1 MLLTVAVASAASF
14 TAFGILERVQTTTH
28 KIHQFLWRV
37 FGTMSMGFGIWSMHF
52 IGLLT
57 LQLPLPVYFNVKF
70 SILSVIPALLVSS
83 IILWLVSHQALSRVK
98 LLLGGLL
105 LAGSMQALHYLGLLM
120 MEINADIAY
129 LKPLFFLS
137 LITSVALSLAAL
149 KIKNEAFT
157 NQSKYYFINNTQL
170 LSALIMGLALSSVY
184 FVIMQTV
191 VFIPFGDANRVI
203 TGGYRSA
210 LLWVMCITV
219 LIVLSITLIVPYL
232 FRFRQKVQKN
242 EQDLHMANAAFKTH
256 EAIMVVDKDFKIT
269 RINDAFTRM
278 MGYTDEEVI
287 GRSSTL
293 LTIGNDEEKIFSNA
307 VKKAIETEG
316 TWNGEVESQRKDG
329 VRFSDWQ
336 TISAIKNKDNQTT
349 HYIYFFAE
357 TKEVKLVDTDIEKL
371 AFYDPLTELPNRRL
385 LHERLSHELNI
396 ARRYLRA
403 GVLMFLDLDKFRD
416 INNSLGHA
424 VGDLVLI
431 ETAKRLRSLL
441 RDTDTAVRLGGDE
454 FVILSSAQDGI
465 DSNLT
470 DHSKA
475 VVEKIIQ
482 AILEPYFIDG
492 HELYLSASIGI
503 TLYTGI
509 DETVDSLLKRAD
521 AAMYQAKAAGR
532 NTYRFYQQSM
542 QDIVDTKL
550 NIERNL
556 GMAISQGELSL
567 HYQPQHADAKTVVA
581 VEALLRWDSYNLGH
595 IPPAKFIPVAE
606 ESGLIL
612 TIGQWVI
619 EKACEQIISWDQQKI
634 KVPLVA
640 INISAKQFHQANF
653 ASNLIYIVLGYNINP
668 NRIMLEVTE
677 NIFLGKFED
686 IKDKMHVLKKEGF
699 KFSIDDFGSGQ
710 SSLTYLKGLPFDQLK
725 VDQSFIRGFLN
736 QPTDVAIVKAIASV
750 AKSLKLDLIAEGVE
764 TEEHLAFLS
773 DFGCD
778 GYQGNY
784 FSQPLAIEQLDR
796 YIRSF
801 ITIKG

>member
-1 MLLTVAVASAASF
+1 
-14 TAFGILERVQTTTH
+14 
-28 KIHQFLWRV
+28 
-37 FGTMSMGFGIWSMHF
+37 
-52 IGLLT
+52 
-57 LQLPLPVYFNVKF
+57 
-70 SILSVIPALLVSS
+70 
-83 IILWLVSHQALSRVK
+83 
-98 LLLGGLL
+98 
-105 LAGSMQALHYLGLLM
+105 
-120 MEINADIAY
+120 
-129 LKPLFFLS
+129 
-137 LITSVALSLAAL
+137 
-149 KIKNEAFT
+149 
-157 NQSKYYFINNTQL
+157 
-170 LSALIMGLALSSVY
+170 
-184 FVIMQTV
+184 
-191 VFIPFGDANRVI
+191 
-203 TGGYRSA
+203 
-210 LLWVMCITV
+210 
-219 LIVLSITLIVPYL
+219 
-232 FRFRQKVQKN
+232 
-242 EQDLHMANAAFKTH
+242 
-256 EAIMVVDKDFKIT
+256 
-269 RINDAFTRM
+269 
-278 MGYTDEEVI
+278 
-287 GRSSTL
+287 
-293 LTIGNDEEKIFSNA
+293 
-307 VKKAIETEG
+307 
-316 TWNGEVESQRKDG
+316 
-329 VRFSDWQ
+329 
-336 TISAIKNKDNQTT
+336 
-349 HYIYFFAE
+349 
-357 TKEVKLVDTDIEKL
+357 
-371 AFYDPLTELPNRRL
+371 
-385 LHERLSHELNI
+385 
-396 ARRYLRA
+396 
-403 GVLMFLDLDKFRD
+403 
-416 INNSLGHA
+416 
-424 VGDLVLI
+424 
-431 ETAKRLRSLL
+431 
-441 RDTDTAVRLGGDE
+441 
-454 FVILSSAQDGI
+454 
-465 DSNLT
+465 
-470 DHSKA
+470 
-475 VVEKIIQ
+475 
-482 AILEPYFIDG
+482 
-492 HELYLSASIGI
+492 
-503 TLYTGI
+503 
-509 DETVDSLLKRAD
+509 
-521 AAMYQAKAAGR
+521 MYQAKAAGR

>member
-37 FGTMSMGFGIWSMHF
+37 FGTISMGFGIWSMHF

-83 IILWLVSHQALSRVK
+83 IILWFVSHQALSRVK

-184 FVIMQTV
+184 FAIMQTV

-287 GRSSTL
+287 GRSSAL
-293 LTIGNDEEKIFSNA
+293 LTVGNEEKIFSNA

-357 TKEVKLVDTDIEKL
+357 TKEVKIADTDIEKL

-385 LHERLSHELNI
+385 LHERLNHELNI

-424 VGDLVLI
+424 AGDLVLI

-581 VEALLRWDSYNLGH
+581 VEALLRWDSYNLGQ

-619 EKACEQIISWDQQKI
+619 EKVCEQIISWDQQKI

-653 ASNLIYIVLGYNINP
+653 ASNLVYIVLGYNINP

-677 NIFLGKFED
+677 SVFLGKFED

-710 SSLTYLKGLPFDQLK
+710 SSLTYLKRLPFDQLK

-801 ITIKG
+801 MTLKG

>member
-424 VGDLVLI
+424 AGDLVLI